1 MESRSTLLVPSA
13 NEFIPGQYQN
23 SGKDTGKDTG
33 TPSLQAG
40 SELSSKASEWVPG
53 STFSSKSVGLNNLQD
68 MSYALPSNEGS
79 NFGNDEST
87 EQMVEVYWNGSSIY
101 VPESSTYIG
110 EDGSRVYMGGEEEGD
125 PAGLQAL
132 SGDALQAEGVL
143 SAANSIPEIDGLQ
156 WADGATTLPA
166 PSKRSLQT
174 IGIPEPIR
182 SHFRNLDIEALRQM
196 DPANERYRELP
207 SRYHSAYPLF
217 NPHSSPAAT
226 IAMGAGGSCFGYPS
240 ALYKATDQADSQL
253 YALRR
258 FDNVRTAPSVVAT
271 TAERWQGVRHPGIV
285 SLYGVML
292 EKGALFFSYMYH
304 AGSQSLKE
312 RFIDQRG
319 PLLGKYSCWSLSY
332 IVKQGEQ

>member
-1 MESRSTLLVPSA
+1 MEMRGSSLASSA
-13 NEFIPGQYQN
+13 NEFVPGQYQT
-23 SGKDTGKDTG
+23 TGRETG
-33 TPSLQAG
+33 APSLQVG
-40 SELSSKASEWVPG
+40 SELSSTASEWVPG
-53 STFSSKSVGLNNLQD
+53 STFSSGIGGLNNVQDLQ
-68 MSYALPSNEGS
+68 YALPAVGDV
-79 NFGNDEST
+79 GYHQDETAS
-87 EQMVEVYWNGSSIY
+87 ENMVEVNWNGTVVF

-110 EDGSRVYMGGEEEGD
+110 DDGVRVYIGTDAEGD
-125 PAGLQAL
+125 QAGLQTPG
-132 SGDALQAEGVL
+132 GDALLQAEGIVPAEVAL
-143 SAANSIPEIDGLQ
+143 DIDGLQ
-156 WADGATTLPA
+156 WANGASALPA
-166 PSKRSLQT
+166 PVKRSLQT

-182 SHFRNLDIEALRQM
+182 SHFRNLDIDALKQM

-226 IAMGAGGSCFGYPS
+226 AAMGAGGSCFGYPT
-240 ALYKATDQADSQL
+240 ALYKVTDQADSQL

-304 AGSQSLKE
+304 AGAQSLKE

-319 PLLGKYSCWSLSY
+319 PLLGSL
-332 IVKQGEQ
+332 

>member
-1 MESRSTLLVPSA
+1 MQDLTYSLSA
-13 NEFIPGQYQN
+13 TDGANY
-23 SGKDTGKDTG
+23 
-33 TPSLQAG
+33 G
-40 SELSSKASEWVPG
+40 SEDASE
-53 STFSSKSVGLNNLQD
+53 N
-68 MSYALPSNEGS
+68 
-79 NFGNDEST
+79 
-87 EQMVEVYWNGSSIY
+87 MVEVNWNGTAIF

-110 EDGSRVYMGGEEEGD
+110 ADGARVYIGTGAD
-125 PAGLQAL
+125 IDQTGLQTPA
-132 SGDALQAEGVL
+132 DALQPEGGL
-143 SAANSIPEIDGLQ
+143 SANPIPDIDGLQ
-156 WADGATTLPA
+156 WAEGASTLPA
-166 PSKRSLQT
+166 PPKRSLQT

-182 SHFRNLDIEALRQM
+182 SHFRNLDIEALKQM

-217 NPHSSPAAT
+217 NPHSSPAAGV
-226 IAMGAGGSCFGYPS
+226 AMGAGGSCFGYPS
-240 ALYKATDQADSQL
+240 ALYKVTDQADSQL

-319 PLLGKYSCWSLSY
+319 PLLGKAEHLLSSN
-332 IVKQGEQ
+332 V